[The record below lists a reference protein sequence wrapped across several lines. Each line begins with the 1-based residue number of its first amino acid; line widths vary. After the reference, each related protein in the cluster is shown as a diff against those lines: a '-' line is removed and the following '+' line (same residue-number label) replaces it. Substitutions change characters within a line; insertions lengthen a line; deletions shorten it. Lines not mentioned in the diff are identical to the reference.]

1 MGMSNTRIRWFPK
14 SILVV
19 FIFLVTGCGAASAS
33 PTPGTPTPIAFPTIR
48 LFTRTPVVFPTRS
61 PTPNDGIARIQIGDN
76 YFEPSDVTIRPG
88 TVVEWWHSGN
98 GTHTITSLQGEWPLI
113 YPAFGNRYR
122 ISFNTR
128 GVFAYV
134 CSFHSG
140 MSGTIKVVDQ

>member
-1 MGMSNTRIRWFPK
+1 MSNKRIRWFPK

-19 FIFLVTGCGAASAS
+19 IIFLVTGCGAASAS
-33 PTPGTPTPIAFPTIR
+33 PTPETPIPGAFPTIR

-61 PTPNDGIARIQIGDN
+61 PTPNDGISRIQIGDN
-76 YFEPSDVTIRPG
+76 YFEPSDVTIRRG
-88 TVVEWWHSGN
+88 MVVEWWNSGN
-98 GTHTITSLQGEWPLI
+98 GIHTITSLQGAWPLI

-122 ISFNTR
+122 ISINTH

-140 MSGTIKVVDQ
+140 MNGTIRVVD